1 MTSPPDGL
9 AVVIVTYESAAHVG
23 ATLRA
28 LAGQLREDD
37 ELLVIDNASTDAT
50 ADEVEAAAPRARLIG
65 LDENVGFAP
74 ACNLAAER
82 TQAPLLLFLNPD
94 AVPAPGCLDQL
105 RSAASLQP
113 DWGAWQALVT
123 LPGGERVNT
132 SGGLLH
138 YLGFGWTGQPGEPV
152 EQVGERPREIA
163 FASGAALAVRRR
175 AWQELGGFDRDYF
188 MYGEDVDL
196 ALRLRLRGWG
206 VGVTPGARVE
216 HDYEFEKGTRKWFL
230 LERNRWRTLLVD
242 YPAGLLVPL
251 LPPLLL
257 LELALLAVAARGGWL
272 RAKLRAQAR
281 TLGSLPSLLARR
293 RQVQR
298 GRTAG
303 ARELAVWLQAELDSP
318 YLPMPGWLRP
328 LSWAQELYWRALRR
342 PLLGRSRSRAPD

>member
-1 MTSPPDGL
+1 MSTQRDAF

-28 LAGQLREDD
+28 LSGQLRDDD

-50 ADEVEAAAPRARLIG
+50 ADEIEAAAPRARLIR
-65 LDENVGFAP
+65 LDENLGFAP

-82 TQAPLLLFLNPD
+82 TQAPLLLLLNPD
-94 AVPAPGCLDQL
+94 AVPAPDCLDEL
-105 RSAASLQP
+105 RRAASLQP

-132 SGGLLH
+132 SGGVLH

-152 EQVGERPREIA
+152 EEVGDRPREVA
-163 FASGAALAVRRR
+163 FASGAALAVRRQ

-196 ALRLRLRGWG
+196 ALRLRLAGWG
-206 VGVTPGARVE
+206 VGVSPSARVE
-216 HDYEFEKGTRKWFL
+216 HDYEFEKGTQKWFL

-242 YPAGLLVPL
+242 YPAGLLLPL

-257 LELALLAVAARGGWL
+257 LELALLAIAARRRWL

-293 RQVQR
+293 GRVQQ
-298 GRTAG
+298 GRAAG
-303 ARELAVWLQAELDSP
+303 ARELAGWLRAELDSP
-318 YLPMPGWLRP
+318 YLGMPAWLRP
-328 LSWAQELYWRALRR
+328 LSWAQELYWRGLRR
-342 PLLGRSRSRAPD
+342 VLLGRPSPQARH